1 MDFIEEANVEMNET
15 INNFLKKIYHF
26 VNLSIGTLARRFASS
41 PR

>member
-15 INNFLKKIYHF
+15 INNFLKNIYHLVSF
-26 VNLSIGTLARRFASS
+26 SIGTLARRFASS